1 MAPDFDV
8 VTPITDVHTFAVG
21 ARIRELPR
29 LKKMYGTGRWMK
41 RKGVATVRLSNG
53 SLCQAEL
60 HWYEAPGVGMKE
72 MKIKRFLGERS

>member
-1 MAPDFDV
+1 MAQDFV
-8 VTPITDVHTFAVG
+8 VVGSITDVHTFAVG

-29 LKKMYGTGRWMK
+29 LKKVYGSDRWLK
-41 RKGVATVRLSNG
+41 RKGVATVRLANG

-60 HWYEAPGVGMKE
+60 HWYESPVVGRKE